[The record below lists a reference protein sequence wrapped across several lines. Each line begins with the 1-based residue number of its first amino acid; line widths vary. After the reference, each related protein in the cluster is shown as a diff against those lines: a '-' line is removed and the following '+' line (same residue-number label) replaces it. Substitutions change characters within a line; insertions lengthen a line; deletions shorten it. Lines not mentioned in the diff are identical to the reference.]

1 MKNPLSKKEA
11 EKIVWIIDD
20 YNTDLL
26 YPRLSIHSGIE
37 VDTVMFTNKLNI
49 NLSEYS
55 KEIGSF
61 LVAILDY
68 MEFKLYD

>member
-26 YPRLSIHSGIE
+26 YPRLIHSGIE
-37 VDTVMFTNKLNI
+37 VNIMRFKNKLNI